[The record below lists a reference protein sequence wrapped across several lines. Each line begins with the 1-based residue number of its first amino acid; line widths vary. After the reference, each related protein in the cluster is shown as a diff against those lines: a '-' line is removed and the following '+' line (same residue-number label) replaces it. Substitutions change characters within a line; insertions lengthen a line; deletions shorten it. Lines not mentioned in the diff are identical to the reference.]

1 VLQSRRKIRTEEA
14 RSERPGAS
22 GAEAFDR
29 RPKLDFDVLDG
40 HLGYFLRRL
49 QISVFKDFISTLA
62 TLNVRP
68 AQYSALVLIGANPG
82 RSQAEIGEAL
92 NIERA
97 RFARLLDEL
106 ERRGWTQR
114 VAALRD
120 RRSHSLFLTNEGRT
134 ALMTI
139 KGLAARHEKQVSR
152 IVGGTRRQKLMKLL
166 KDVQPQARP
175 RS

>member
-1 VLQSRRKIRTEEA
+1 VSRSRRKIRTEEA
-14 RSERPGAS
+14 RSEPPVAS
-22 GAEAFDR
+22 GAETFGR
-29 RPKLDFDVLDG
+29 RPKLDFDALDG

-49 QISVFKDFISTLA
+49 QILVFKDFISTLA
-62 TLNVRP
+62 TWNVRP

-97 RFARLLDEL
+97 RFARLLDDL
-106 ERRGWTQR
+106 EKRGWTQR
-114 VAALRD
+114 VPALRD

-134 ALMTI
+134 ALVTI

-152 IVGGTRRQKLMKLL
+152 VVGGTRRQKLMNLL